1 MIRPDIQSSL
11 QSLEEVP
18 PMIASVGTALVS
30 RLQEW
35 PDAPPDFVGLA
46 ATCVA
51 LADVM
56 AWRCEELTEA
66 LREAR
71 EAREPVASVA
81 LPDSVAPVVCA
92 LKTTQRLH

>member
-66 LREAR
+66 LQIKPALSAPKPEQIPN
-71 EAREPVASVA
+71 PVS
-81 LPDSVAPVVCA
+81 
-92 LKTTQRLH
+92 RLMH